1 MTPHPP
7 EAELAELA
15 QGAAVE
21 ARQAEL
27 EAHLERCAACR
38 GVVASLLR
46 ELSPPPRWG
55 LADEASGHA
64 AD

>member
-46 ELSPPPRWG
+46 ALTPPKRWA
-55 LADEASGHA
+55 LVDEPLRGC
-64 AD
+64 

>member
-15 QGAAVE
+15 QGAAAE
-21 ARQAEL
+21 GRQAEL

-46 ELSPPPRWG
+46 ALAPPKRWDLLRALLEG
-55 LADEASGHA
+55 RA
-64 AD
+64 